1 MVEKE
6 SYGSR
11 FLVEMKSSWGWP
23 LIGRGNQPRVI
34 WRHGDQ
40 IISPRPYPTWRSQSG
55 KSVIAIASFDDSPVK
70 ETLSLKAEKV
80 REREEVSLLL
90 DLPEFVLECILELL
104 SSTGLFTM
112 AGVYNGSGTLPLKK
126 RSTLS
131 KGTKRKALFVNVS
144 GPLAGAVEYAEI
156 GNGQV
161 KEFCTGG
168 FRHGLL
174 VLESGKFWFPRVPDS
189 RLNRLN
195 QPVQSG
201 FNNYGTI
208 GFTLSG
214 YDTELS
220 YDSITNNFNAKD
232 AYYGCV

>member
-70 ETLSLKAEKV
+70 ETLSLKAEK
-80 REREEVSLLL
+80 
-90 DLPEFVLECILELL
+90 D
-104 SSTGLFTM
+104 
-112 AGVYNGSGTLPLKK
+112 NGSGTLPLKK